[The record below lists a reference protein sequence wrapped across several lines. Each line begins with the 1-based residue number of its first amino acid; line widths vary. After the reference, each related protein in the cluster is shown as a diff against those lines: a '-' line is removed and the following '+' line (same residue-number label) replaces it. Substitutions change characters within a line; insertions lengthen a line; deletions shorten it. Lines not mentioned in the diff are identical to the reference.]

1 MLSALFR
8 SQKPASWV
16 LFYLIAFPLLA
27 QIFFHPFPVSNKSE
41 FISPIE
47 QILFGKLT
55 NVFVQQLILLLSIL
69 MLAHIANKLVFRYK
83 LMSSSSIFPA
93 LMVIICGF
101 LLLPTLQWDPLIIA
115 TILIA
120 LINARLFSI
129 KQQGSGI
136 RHIFNTGLF
145 IGMASLLYFPLCVFL
160 LPVWFTMFLWGHFS
174 FREWLICISSFTL
187 PYFLLFTG
195 LLWANQLSYDLLHH
209 FEITFHWISLQDL
222 DTAQL
227 IRWIAWALLQ
237 SVSLLVFVLNAGR
250 KAIETRSNYTTA
262 FWIFAFSFFI
272 AVSNSAHFMVF
283 AWLSVFAGSVFIS
296 DFFINLRVKSS
307 QIIFILVYLLALSGQ
322 YLTFVLK

>member
-16 LFYLIAFPLLA
+16 LFYLIAFSLLT
-27 QIFFHPFPVSNKSE
+27 QIFFYPFPVSNTSE

-55 NVFVQQLILLLSIL
+55 NVFVQKLILLLSVL

-83 LMSSSSIFPA
+83 LTRSSSIYPA
-93 LMVIICGF
+93 LMLIICGF
-101 LLLPTLQWDPLIIA
+101 LLYPSLHWDPLIIA
-115 TILIA
+115 TIFIA

-136 RHIFNTGLF
+136 RHISNTGLF
-145 IGMASLLYFPLCVFL
+145 IGMASLLYFPLCVFM
-160 LPVWFTMFLWGHFS
+160 LPVWLTMFLWGHFS

-195 LLWANQLSYDLLHH
+195 LLWTNQLSYDLLHH
-209 FEITFHWISLQDL
+209 FEITFHWISLQNL
-222 DTAQL
+222 STAQL
-227 IRWIAWALLQ
+227 IRWTVWALLQ
-237 SVSLLVFVLNAGR
+237 FVSLLVFALNAGR
-250 KAIETRSNYTTA
+250 KTIETRSNYITI
-262 FWIFAFSFFI
+262 FWIFAISLFI
-272 AVSNSAHFMVF
+272 AVSNAAHFMVF

-296 DFFINLRVKSS
+296 DFLMNLRIKIS
-307 QIIFILVYLLALSGQ
+307 QIIFILLYLLALSSQ
-322 YLTFVLK
+322 YLTFVIK